1 MIISKKNIKIGLAV
15 GIAAVLSCAGGAAS
29 LAVQAAELTQ
39 SSASLFLPTSY
50 EQYLELE
57 EPSVAAFS
65 EGYFAIADGD
75 TLYIYDREAESYSET
90 ALPDGESVTQ
100 LGFAGDRLFVSTRSA
115 SNYFYE
121 FDFSERKLV
130 KLSIN
135 FSTFC
140 INGNTLYTANV
151 GGQQT
156 TIASYSIEDLG
167 TEKDLSPTNLGT
179 LKNNATPSM
188 TFLDGTLY
196 CVFGYVVYYQN
207 DKDQFDD
214 NTCFF
219 LSKNAPDVTQVR
231 SVCAVEGYFYYTSKD
246 GLYRTDIASNSELIV
261 QGEGFSALTA
271 YDDKL
276 YVIQGSSIKELAL
289 TEGGAE
295 FTGYEI
301 ASASSSVNRLD
312 GAVDTARAG
321 NLLVTADAGNKR
333 VTVYDFSTGK
343 YSKIGGGE
351 DFSPTHVA
359 TDGTMIAAVSE
370 NTIYTCTYS
379 AETEM
384 QFTAADESVTSTIH
398 GIACVYGAVYYV
410 TGNAY
415 GKLGGDEVFHDGYGS
430 PAALTADVYG
440 DLFVVYGSSREVVR
454 FTEKEFCDA
463 EAEGEK
469 LGYPLPEG
477 FKSLRADFKGN
488 LYYLVGDALKRNY
501 GEEIASVRGSD
512 YVYTMSEDAPSAF
525 ALGYEDD
532 EVYFLFGEYIVGTAR
547 GALDIPTLG
556 EIDAEGVGEEIFAP
570 HGKENLFVDI
580 PAGTVG
586 FRTSLGALREEEPE
600 YFPYEFYFRTSEDA
614 RGVLLAE
621 KNGFALVVLY
631 EIGENDRKFTAA
643 LFHIAPE
650 TDGLIVQEEAYWT
663 EKGSTMYLTSE
674 VSAYFFPCLSSA
686 LADSTIPRGAK
697 VTVVGT
703 VHAPEQHDYAL
714 VEYETPARARAR
726 GYVPVGCLT
735 DVDPNFT
742 AEDKYLFGSLKK
754 SDAEEGYAFVSDDGG
769 VIHLHGGERVRLED
783 NGDGTY
789 TARYTAEDGKTYSA
803 VVAKGNIDWGE
814 SDALRIS
821 LIVILSVVAV
831 LIVALYVWFLPRKPK
846 ELRK

>member
-65 EGYFAIADGD
+65 EGYIAIADGN

-90 ALPDGESVTQ
+90 ALPDRESVTQ

-115 SNYFYE
+115 SNSFYE
-121 FDFSERKLV
+121 YNFSQSQVTKLG
-130 KLSIN
+130 IN
-135 FSTFC
+135 FTTFC
-140 INGNTLYTANV
+140 IYGDTLYTANV
-151 GGQQT
+151 GGSST
-156 TIASYSIEDLG
+156 TIASYSISDLSLEEKHAHTDLG
-167 TEKDLSPTNLGT
+167 TVDKHE
-179 LKNNATPSM
+179 TPSM
-188 TFLDGTLY
+188 TVLEGKLY
-196 CVFGYVVYYQN
+196 CAFGHLVYYQN
-207 DKDQFDD
+207 TIGHLEDHS
-214 NTCFF
+214 TFF
-219 LSKNAPDVTQVR
+219 LSTNSSEVVQVK
-231 SVCAVEGYFYYTSKD
+231 SVCALDDALYYTASG
-246 GLYRTDIASNSELIV
+246 GLYRTNTSGEAELLV
-261 QGEGFSALTA
+261 AGEGFSALAA
-271 YDDKL
+271 YGGKL
-276 YVIQGSSIKELAL
+276 YMIVGSSVKELAL

-301 ASASSSVNRLD
+301 TSASSSVNRLD

-359 TDGTMIAAVSE
+359 TDGTLIAAVSQ

-384 QFTAADESVTSTIH
+384 QFTAAAEHVTNDIH
-398 GIACVYGAVYYV
+398 GLACVYGAVYYV

-415 GKLGGDEVFHDGYGS
+415 GKLGGEEVFHDGYGS

-488 LYYLVGDALKRNY
+488 LYYLVGSTLKRNY
-501 GEEIASVRGSD
+501 GEELTSIKGSD
-512 YVYTMSEDAPSAF
+512 YVYTMSEDDPSAF

-726 GYVPVGCLT
+726 GYVPVSCLT